1 MKKLFV
7 IILLS
12 AVTLIRIGYADD
24 TLRRALAEELLVLMN
39 TKENIE
45 RSFEIIKEM
54 QKSQLQQMNVPGKE
68 SFEKAQAIR
77 EKVMDLI
84 SQELSWDKLKDDY
97 ITVYADTF
105 SEKELEGIINFYKT
119 PVGKKFTEKTPELM
133 KKSMDISQKQM
144 QELMPKLQSITKGML
159 EELEEA
165 IEKESLKND

>member
-7 IILLS
+7 TILLS

-24 TLRRALAEELLVLMN
+24 TSRRALAEELLVLMD

-45 RSFEIIKEM
+45 RSFEIIKQM

-119 PVGKKFTEKTPELM
+119 PVGKKFIEKTPELM

-144 QELMPKLQSITKGML
+144 QELMPKLQSITKEMQ